1 MFRIY
6 YKELKMNIYVGN
18 LAYSLTENELADEFA
33 NYGEVTSVKIIV
45 DRENNNRSK
54 GFGFIEMSDDTAAQK
69 AIEELNGKVVAGRNL
84 RVNEAKPRQPR
95 Y

>member
-1 MFRIY
+1 
-6 YKELKMNIYVGN
+6 MNIYVGN
-18 LAYSLTENELADEFA
+18 LAYSLSEEELANEFA
-33 NYGEVTSVKIIV
+33 KYGEVISVKIIV

-54 GFGFIEMSDDTAAQK
+54 GFGFIEMNDDTAAQK

>member
-1 MFRIY
+1 
-6 YKELKMNIYVGN
+6 MNIYVGN
-18 LAYSLTENELADEFA
+18 LAYSLTEDDLAREFA

-54 GFGFIEMSDDTAAQK
+54 GFGFIEMSDDAAAQK
-69 AIEELNGKVVAGRNL
+69 AIEELNGKVVEGRNL

>member
-1 MFRIY
+1 
-6 YKELKMNIYVGN
+6 MNIYVGN
-18 LAYSLTENELADEFA
+18 LAYSLTEDELANEFA
-33 NYGEVTSVKIIV
+33 KFGEVTSAKIIV

-54 GFGFIEMSDDTAAQK
+54 GFGFIEMSDDSAAQK

>member
-1 MFRIY
+1 
-6 YKELKMNIYVGN
+6 MNIYVGN

>member
-1 MFRIY
+1 
-6 YKELKMNIYVGN
+6 MNIYVGN
-18 LAYSLTENELADEFA
+18 LAYSLSEEELANEFA
-33 NYGEVTSVKIIV
+33 KYGEVVSVKIIV

-54 GFGFIEMSDDTAAQK
+54 GFGFIEMSDDTSAQK

-84 RVNEAKPRQPR
+84 RVNEAKPRNPR

>member
-1 MFRIY
+1 
-6 YKELKMNIYVGN
+6 MNIYVGN
-18 LAYSLTENELADEFA
+18 LAYSLTEDELANEFA
-33 NYGEVTSVKIIV
+33 NYGEVTSAKIIV

-54 GFGFIEMSDDTAAQK
+54 GFGFIEMSDDAAAQK